1 MYPCATGE
9 FFMKKSKENTRYH
22 VAQQDGLHNCW
33 SECRE
38 EGSKL
43 RVAVRCK
50 PPALSD
56 DLRQSGSDFFLR
68 ALCRDEVHALL
79 ARQTLLEL
87 FRDRSKPDGVER
99 PLPAQH
105 CHHGVVVA
113 GARLNDTY
121 LKNLGHMSEIRRKN
135 LTQLLHLRDC
145 AVLRWQCQPKFSQ
158 RERRSCQRRA
168 CRS

>member
-9 FFMKKSKENTRYH
+9 FFMKKRKENTRYH
-22 VAQQDGLHNCW
+22 VAQQDAMHYW

-50 PPALSD
+50 PPALSG

-68 ALCRDEVHALL
+68 ALCRDEVHALV
-79 ARQTLLEL
+79 ARQTPLEL
-87 FRDRSKPDGVER
+87 FRDRSKPAGVER
-99 PLPAQH
+99 LLPAQH

-113 GARLNDTY
+113 GASFHDKH
-121 LKNLGHMSEIRRKN
+121 LKNRGHMSEIIAN

-145 AVLRWQCQPKFSQ
+145 AVLRWQCQ

>member
-1 MYPCATGE
+1 
-9 FFMKKSKENTRYH
+9 MKKSKENTRYH

-87 FRDRSKPDGVER
+87 FRDRSKPAGVER
-99 PLPAQH
+99 LLPAQH
-105 CHHGVVVA
+105 FHHGVTE
-113 GARLNDTY
+113 L
-121 LKNLGHMSEIRRKN
+121 
-135 LTQLLHLRDC
+135 
-145 AVLRWQCQPKFSQ
+145 
-158 RERRSCQRRA
+158 
-168 CRS
+168 